1 MVAAVAVQ
9 SVMASAEMALVLEVV
24 DRVMLQAIVMMV
36 ENVRM
41 AKVTTEE
48 VVMLLEL
55 PVVVAVLLKQGR
67 LVQLVT

>member
-24 DRVMLQAIVMMV
+24 DRVMLQVIVMMV